1 MLEPC
6 VKLIDF
12 GLAVQLGDKASKAPA
27 FRDFCGTP
35 NYVAPEI
42 IQGNEYEGKPADC
55 WALGVVLYLMLV
67 GRFPFKAK
75 EEAELYRKIKRGKLV
90 FPTDISEKG
99 KSLITCILRP

>member
-1 MLEPC
+1 MHMQGIIHRDIKLENILVDQRENVDTKKLEPV

-12 GLAVQLGDKASKAPA
+12 GLAMRAEKNPPMK
-27 FRDFCGTP
+27 DFCGTP

-42 IQGNEYEGKPADC
+42 LSGEEYEGKPADC

-75 EEAELYRKIKRGKLV
+75 
-90 FPTDISEKG
+90 
-99 KSLITCILRP
+99 

>member
-1 MLEPC
+1 MQQPC

-12 GLAVQLGDKASKAPA
+12 GLAVRLGDKAPKAPA

-42 IQGNEYEGKPADC
+42 IGGEEYEGKPADC
-55 WALGVVLYLMLV
+55 WALGVILYLMLV

-75 EEAELYRKIKRGKLV
+75 EEA
-90 FPTDISEKG
+90 
-99 KSLITCILRP
+99 